1 MIKFIKNNMKNV
13 ITKFAAYKEYGL
25 FNHIYLL
32 DVDYVFNDKSIADI
46 IRFIKSDPFF
56 DVMIHTNDIS
66 HEVIHLIQE
75 ISKYKDIWLQSDELY
90 YEEFGNMDED
100 AIKTIGFDK
109 VKVMIDALGDEINVK
124 KSLQEDNLVSF
135 IYDKLPF

>member
-1 MIKFIKNNMKNV
+1 MKNV

-32 DVDYVFNDKSIADI
+32 DVDYVFNEKSVEDI
-46 IRFIKSDPFF
+46 MEFIKNEPFF

>member
-1 MIKFIKNNMKNV
+1 MKNV
-13 ITKFAAYKEYGL
+13 ITKCATYKNYGL

-32 DVDYVFNDKSIADI
+32 DVDYVFNDKSIEDI
-46 IRFIKSDPFF
+46 IRFIESDPFF

-100 AIKTIGFDK
+100 TIKTIGFDK

>member
-1 MIKFIKNNMKNV
+1 MKNV

-32 DVDYVFNDKSIADI
+32 DVDYVFNEKSVEDI
-46 IRFIKSDPFF
+46 MEFIKNEPFF

-135 IYDKLPF
+135 IYEELPF

>member
-1 MIKFIKNNMKNV
+1 M
-13 ITKFAAYKEYGL
+13 
-25 FNHIYLL
+25 
-32 DVDYVFNDKSIADI
+32 
-46 IRFIKSDPFF
+46 
-56 DVMIHTNDIS
+56 
-66 HEVIHLIQE
+66 
-75 ISKYKDIWLQSDELY
+75 Y

>member
-1 MIKFIKNNMKNV
+1 MKNV
-13 ITKFAAYKEYGL
+13 ITKFTTYKEYGL

-32 DVDYVFNDKSIADI
+32 DVDFIFNEKSIEDI
-46 IRFIKSDPFF
+46 MEFVKNEPFF

-66 HEVIHLIQE
+66 NEIVKLFKE

-90 YEEFGNMDED
+90 YEEFGNMNED
-100 AIKTIGFDK
+100 MIKIIGFDK
-109 VKVMIDALGDEINVK
+109 VKVMIDALGDEIDVK

-135 IYDKLPF
+135 IYEKLPF

>member
-1 MIKFIKNNMKNV
+1 MKNV
-13 ITKFAAYKEYGL
+13 ITKFTTYKEYGL

-32 DVDYVFNDKSIADI
+32 DVDFIFNEKSIEDI
-46 IRFIKSDPFF
+46 MEFIKNEPFF

-66 HEVIHLIQE
+66 NEIIKLFKE

-90 YEEFGNMDED
+90 YEEFGNMNED
-100 AIKTIGFDK
+100 MIKIIGFDK
-109 VKVMIDALGDEINVK
+109 VKVMIDALGDVIDVN

-135 IYDKLPF
+135 IYEKLPF

>member
-1 MIKFIKNNMKNV
+1 MKNV
-13 ITKFAAYKEYGL
+13 IIKCATYKNYGL

>member
-1 MIKFIKNNMKNV
+1 MKNV
-13 ITKFAAYKEYGL
+13 ITKCATYKNYGL
-25 FNHIYLL
+25 FNHIYL
-32 DVDYVFNDKSIADI
+32 
-46 IRFIKSDPFF
+46 
-56 DVMIHTNDIS
+56 MIHTNDIS

>member
-1 MIKFIKNNMKNV
+1 MKNV
-13 ITKFAAYKEYGL
+13 ITKFTTYKEYGL

-32 DVDYVFNDKSIADI
+32 DVDFIFNEKSIEDI
-46 IRFIKSDPFF
+46 MEFVKNEPFF

-66 HEVIHLIQE
+66 NEIIKLFKE

-90 YEEFGNMDED
+90 YEEFGNMNED
-100 AIKTIGFDK
+100 MIKIIGFDK
-109 VKVMIDALGDEINVK
+109 VKVMIDALGDVIDVK

-135 IYDKLPF
+135 IYEKLPF

>member
-1 MIKFIKNNMKNV
+1 MKNV
-13 ITKFAAYKEYGL
+13 ITKFTTYKEYGL

-32 DVDYVFNDKSIADI
+32 DVDFIFNEKSIEDI
-46 IRFIKSDPFF
+46 MEFIKNEPFF

-66 HEVIHLIQE
+66 NEIIKLFKE

-90 YEEFGNMDED
+90 YEEFGNMNENT
-100 AIKTIGFDK
+100 IKFIGFDK
-109 VKVMIDALGDEINVK
+109 VKVMIDALGDVIDVK

-135 IYDKLPF
+135 IYEKLPF

>member
-1 MIKFIKNNMKNV
+1 MIKNIKNFMKNV
-13 ITKFAAYKEYGL
+13 ITKFATYKEYGL

>member
-1 MIKFIKNNMKNV
+1 MKNV
-13 ITKFAAYKEYGL
+13 ITKFTTYKEYGL

-32 DVDYVFNDKSIADI
+32 DVDFIFNEKSIEDI
-46 IRFIKSDPFF
+46 MEFIKNEPFF

-66 HEVIHLIQE
+66 NEIIKLFKE

-90 YEEFGNMDED
+90 YEEFGNMNED
-100 AIKTIGFDK
+100 MIKIIGFDK
-109 VKVMIDALGDEINVK
+109 VKVMIDALGDVIDVK

-135 IYDKLPF
+135 IYEKLPF

>member
-1 MIKFIKNNMKNV
+1 MKNV
-13 ITKFAAYKEYGL
+13 ITKFTTYKEYGL

-32 DVDYVFNDKSIADI
+32 DVDYTFNEKSVEDI
-46 IRFIKSDPFF
+46 MEFIKNEPFF

-66 HEVIHLIQE
+66 NEIIKLFKE

-90 YEEFGNMDED
+90 YEEFGNMNENT
-100 AIKTIGFDK
+100 IKFIGFDK
-109 VKVMIDALGDEINVK
+109 VKVMIDALGDEIDIK

-135 IYDKLPF
+135 IYEKLPF

>member
-1 MIKFIKNNMKNV
+1 MKNV
-13 ITKFAAYKEYGL
+13 ITKFTTYKEHGL

-32 DVDYVFNDKSIADI
+32 DVDFIFNEKSIEDI
-46 IRFIKSDPFF
+46 MEFIKNEPFF

-66 HEVIHLIQE
+66 NEIIKLFKE

-90 YEEFGNMDED
+90 YEEFGNMNED
-100 AIKTIGFDK
+100 MIKIIGFDK
-109 VKVMIDALGDEINVK
+109 VKVMIDALGDVIDVK

-135 IYDKLPF
+135 IYEKLPF

>member
-1 MIKFIKNNMKNV
+1 MKNV
-13 ITKFAAYKEYGL
+13 ITKFTTYKEYGL

-32 DVDYVFNDKSIADI
+32 DVDFIFNEKSIEDI
-46 IRFIKSDPFF
+46 MEFVKNEPFF

-66 HEVIHLIQE
+66 NEIIKLFKE

-90 YEEFGNMDED
+90 YEEFGNMNENT
-100 AIKTIGFDK
+100 IKFIGFDK
-109 VKVMIDALGDEINVK
+109 VKVMIDALGDVIDVK

-135 IYDKLPF
+135 IHEKLPF